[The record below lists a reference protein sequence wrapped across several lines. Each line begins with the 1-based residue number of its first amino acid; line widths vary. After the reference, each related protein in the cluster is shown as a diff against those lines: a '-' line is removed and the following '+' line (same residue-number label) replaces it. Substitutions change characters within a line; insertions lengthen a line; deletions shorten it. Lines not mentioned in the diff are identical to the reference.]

1 MIVRAFLLALL
12 VFASVTGFRGPASA
26 FTSGVWEGG
35 PNQDDNG
42 KFSDCTMTAQSDSGV
57 LLAFVISRNLDWGI
71 ALVDD
76 RWSLDVGSVE
86 DVALAVNSRKPIPAI
101 AKVVDPHGILVPLEN
116 TDPVMKALRHGR
128 KLTISTPSDRLS
140 FELTGTNEA
149 LATLANCVSEHLQ
162 AEKASGGPGISA
174 QAKPASENKANPN
187 KLFTPAEAMTFA
199 ANLLASAGITDYQLV
214 DPAENPVANFDAVWT
229 YPNGIIGALVG
240 HKDMSAVDLDQA
252 ANLVMADDA
261 KSCKGDF
268 ASGKKLSAPVELAK
282 REAPVHRLSHQ
293 GQVDRD
299 PLHPGEDRERTFD
312 PDRASQYGECHGGYR
327 QCRQRL
333 SAGGGAAEL
342 QIIITAIAAVG
353 IFGLR
358 S

>member
-12 VFASVTGFRGPASA
+12 VFASVTGFGGPASA

-57 LLAFVISRNLDWGI
+57 LLAFVISRNLDWGV

-86 DVALAVNSRKPIPAI
+86 DVALTVDSRKPIPAI

-128 KLTISTPSDRLS
+128 KLTVSTPSDRLS

-240 HKDMSAVDLDQA
+240 YKDMSAVDLDQA

-268 ASGKKLSAPVELAK
+268 ASGKKLSAPVDSLSV
-282 REAPVHRLSHQ
+282 RRLY
-293 GQVDRD
+293 
-299 PLHPGEDRERTFD
+299 T
-312 PDRASQYGECHGGYR
+312 ACHTKGKSIEIHYTLVKTESGHLI
-327 QCRQRL
+327 QIAHL
-333 SAGGGAAEL
+333 NMGNVTGDIANADSAFL
-342 QIIITAIAAVG
+342 QAAVLPS
-353 IFGLR
+353 FK
-358 S
+358 

>member
-1 MIVRAFLLALL
+1 MGFDDNAVAVIEERASAEIAWPAPFQEIDRRRYGDTLIALARAGGEGAVRTYPALAARLVLKCASGLAEEDAMTMRALLLAFSVGRTRAF
-12 VFASVTGFRGPASA
+12 GGRHA
-26 FTSGVWEGG
+26 FVSGVWKGEANYDSDG
-35 PNQDDNG
+35 N
-42 KFSDCTMTAQSDSGV
+42 FRDCTMTAQSEGGV
-57 LLAFVISRNLDWGI
+57 LLGFVISRNLDWGV

-86 DVALAVNSRKPIPAI
+86 DVALAVDLRKPIPAI

-214 DPAENPVANFDAVWT
+214 DPAENRVAEFRR
-229 YPNGIIGALVG
+229 GL
-240 HKDMSAVDLDQA
+240 DLSERDHRRARRLQGYERGR
-252 ANLVMADDA
+252 
-261 KSCKGDF
+261 SRPGGEFGD
-268 ASGKKLSAPVELAK
+268 
-282 REAPVHRLSHQ
+282 
-293 GQVDRD
+293 
-299 PLHPGEDRERTFD
+299 
-312 PDRASQYGECHGGYR
+312 GG
-327 QCRQRL
+327 
-333 SAGGGAAEL
+333 
-342 QIIITAIAAVG
+342 
-353 IFGLR
+353 
-358 S
+358 